1 MNRNKLSNLLT
12 DQRLEELE
20 LRLRKPNI
28 FYILKF
34 QSAEIRHSNFLAWL
48 LNPNA
53 NHGLREL
60 FLKKFLKDIFAYR
73 DLDWMDEFKIDATD
87 LGSVEIRREW
97 QHIDILIICKEFIVA
112 IENKF
117 LSKEHSDQLTRYRK
131 TIEKYFKS
139 HKSVFVFLTRYGDSP
154 ETEEDKQVWIN
165 YNYEE
170 IARNIEIILNIY
182 SKMLNKRVR
191 IFLKDYLTTLRME
204 IMGEEDKLINLVKDI
219 YASHKE
225 ALDFIFENKPDRL
238 AEISYIIKNK
248 VKQKGFVLGSISKTY
263 IRFLT
268 TKMDKIIPRKATE
281 WTKRESFLFEFE
293 ITLNRISFKTSI
305 APGDEEVRAILIEIM
320 EKVKG
325 AKTPK
330 GKKWIVHVIEG
341 FRDGFGEMSDEE
353 IENFVDKI
361 FSDKL
366 SEIINNVDEEMQDL
380 QKLQ

>member
-20 LRLRKPNI
+20 LRLQKPNI

-165 YNYEE
+165 YNYEG

-191 IFLKDYLTTLRME
+191 IFLKDYLTTIRME
-204 IMGEEDKLINLVKDI
+204 IMGEEDKLIK
-219 YASHKE
+219 YK
-225 ALDFIFENKPDRL
+225 
-238 AEISYIIKNK
+238 
-248 VKQKGFVLGSISKTY
+248 
-263 IRFLT
+263 
-268 TKMDKIIPRKATE
+268 
-281 WTKRESFLFEFE
+281 
-293 ITLNRISFKTSI
+293 
-305 APGDEEVRAILIEIM
+305 
-320 EKVKG
+320 
-325 AKTPK
+325 
-330 GKKWIVHVIEG
+330 
-341 FRDGFGEMSDEE
+341 
-353 IENFVDKI
+353 
-361 FSDKL
+361 
-366 SEIINNVDEEMQDL
+366 
-380 QKLQ
+380 